1 MPAATIPPH
10 AFWFGED
17 QARYVV
23 SVPADRADALID
35 AAGKAGIIVAQLGM
49 TGGDA
54 LILPKEETILL
65 KDLLAAHENWMP
77 DYMSDAA

>member
-1 MPAATIPPH
+1 
-10 AFWFGED
+10 
-17 QARYVV
+17 
-23 SVPADRADALID
+23 
-35 AAGKAGIIVAQLGM
+35 
-49 TGGDA
+49 